1 MTDRE
6 AYIALNR
13 ISGVGSITAVRLL
26 EFFGDFDSVFKADRR
41 ELAQV
46 PGIGTFRAAAV
57 DEGLRNTSFVDEL
70 QTAEKYGIKVITL
83 ADAEYPDQLRSI
95 PDPPMVLYV
104 AGNLDVLSLA
114 GVAIVGTRRPSIYGR
129 DTTEKF
135 AFGLA
140 SCGYVIFSGLA
151 EGVDTKA
158 HEGALKATGGKTVAV
173 VGAALDKLYPASNK
187 ELAREIAAKGGAVIS
202 EYPFGRSADRQ
213 TFPMRNRIVSGL
225 SKGVLVIEAPFGS
238 GTLITVD
245 HALAQGRS
253 VMAVPGR
260 IDTPQSSGSNRILRG
275 GAVLVTSVDDVVEEL
290 GGEGL
295 RQGFLFESSQ
305 KICHPKPLQTPLSED
320 EARIMTCLVPE
331 GIHVDAVIQQTGL
344 GAGDVNSLLV
354 GLQLRRQIKLM
365 PGGMVYPS

>member
-13 ISGVGSITAVRLL
+13 IPGIGSITAGRLL
-26 EFFGDFDSVFKADRR
+26 EVFGTFDAVFKAGQR
-41 ELAQV
+41 ELSQIS
-46 PGIGTFRAAAV
+46 GIGTFRAKIV
-57 DEGLRNTSFVDEL
+57 DEGLRGASFADEL
-70 QTAEKYGIKVITL
+70 QAAAKYGIKIITL
-83 ADAEYPDQLRSI
+83 ADPEYPEQLRSI

-104 AGNLDVLSLA
+104 AGTPDVLSQP

-140 SCGYVIFSGLA
+140 SCGQVIFSGLA
-151 EGVDTKA
+151 EGIDTKA
-158 HEGALKATGGKTVAV
+158 HEGALKANGGKTVAV
-173 VGAALDKLYPASNK
+173 VGAALDKLYPTSNK
-187 ELAREIAAKGGAVIS
+187 ELAREITVKGGAVIS

-225 SKGVLVIEAPFGS
+225 SKGVLVIEAPLGS

-260 IDTPQSSGSNRILRG
+260 IDTPQSSGSNQILRG
-275 GAVLVTSVDDVVEEL
+275 GAVLVMSVDEVLQEL
-290 GGEGL
+290 GGAGI
-295 RQGFLFESSQ
+295 RQGFLFEEPK
-305 KICHPKPLQTPLSED
+305 KICAPKPLQTPLSEN
-320 EARIMTCLVPE
+320 EARIMACLVPE
-331 GIHVDAVIQQTGL
+331 GLHVDAVIQQTGL